1 MRTQHSARPP
11 VVIRAGDLDAYTA
24 PGFLARLSQTA
35 WADAGTV
42 VIDLGDTEFFDE
54 AGIEVIITAAGQA
67 AASGC
72 RFGVVCA
79 WWPILRMLQA
89 AGLTETLDIA
99 ASTSEL
105 TMPGNSRPGSVTQ
118 GPRHPATGR
127 KGAGS

>member
-1 MRTQHSARPP
+1 MRTPHSARP

-24 PGFLARLSQTA
+24 PGFLATLSQTA

-42 VIDLGDTEFFDE
+42 VMDLGDTEFFDE
-54 AGIEVIITAAGQA
+54 AGIEVIITAAEQA

-72 RFGVVCA
+72 RFGVVCT

-99 ASTSEL
+99 TSTSEL
-105 TMPGNSRPGSVTQ
+105 TMPGSSRPGPVTQ
-118 GPRHPATGR
+118 GPRHPAAGR